1 MVALTGGQLRGVE
14 VATRTSSVVSI
25 LGSLFIIS
33 SYLYLPY
40 IRRPTTRLIFYATW
54 GNIITNAATLVSVS
68 AVPTGSLGASTL
80 CQAQSFLI
88 QCFMLADPFWV
99 FCMALNVGLIFKV
112 KRFDGSKI
120 PDYERWYG
128 LIAYGTP
135 ATISIAY
142 LIHDQ
147 LSSHSIMG
155 SAILWCWVRKEFDW
169 MRIAFFYAPMWYGPS
184 LTREAFPD
192 FHRILAIATMTIHT
206 WVGLKIYRAKM
217 EMRRCRK
224 ESEQRF
230 AQVTPAPLEDP
241 FVDPKDHIMVTTD
254 ISHANDSWSRS
265 TTPSRD
271 INWLTPALS
280 ARSPPPRPMRASSTT
295 RSSTPTSP
303 TTPGRHGLLVPLN
316 PNSPVRHHNPLLIG
330 KYRATAYAAPLASG
344 DYATLPS
351 PQVPVFR
358 PAEHAAHIQRRKET
372 TEAFRY
378 FKSALL
384 LCVALVVVW
393 VPSSINRLYQLAHP
407 DHPSYALN
415 FISALVLPTQGF
427 WNAVIYAHAS
437 WDECKC
443 AYDEARAKL
452 FRQSTAQSIP
462 DETRK
467 KGSIATELSFMDALE
482 PNNSK
487 LTV

>member
-1 MVALTGGQLRGVE
+1 
-14 VATRTSSVVSI
+14 
-25 LGSLFIIS
+25 
-33 SYLYLPY
+33 
-40 IRRPTTRLIFYATW
+40 
-54 GNIITNAATLVSVS
+54 
-68 AVPTGSLGASTL
+68 
-80 CQAQSFLI
+80 
-88 QCFMLADPFWV
+88 
-99 FCMALNVGLIFKV
+99 MALNVGIIFKV

-128 LIAYGTP
+128 LIAYGIP
-135 ATISIAY
+135 ATVPIAY

-147 LSSHSIMG
+147 LSSHSIIG
-155 SAILWCWVRKEFDW
+155 SAIVSLVNLEATHETDSHIALVLGAQRVRLDAHCLLLCADVVGIF
-169 MRIAFFYAPMWYGPS
+169 PP
-184 LTREAFPD
+184 TTEACAD
-192 FHRILAIATMTIHT
+192 LHRILAVATMTIHI
-206 WVGLKIYRAKM
+206 WVGVRIYRAKT

-241 FVDPKDHIMVTTD
+241 FVDPKDQITVTTD

-265 TTPSRD
+265 TTPSKD
-271 INWLTPALS
+271 INWLTPAPS
-280 ARSPPPRPMRASSTT
+280 ARSPPPRTMRASNVS

-303 TTPGRHGLLVPLN
+303 TTPGRHGLLVPVN

-344 DYATLPS
+344 DFATLPS

-358 PAEHAAHIQRRKET
+358 PAEHAAHVQRRKET
-372 TEAFRY
+372 AEALRY

-384 LCVALVVVW
+384 LFVTLVVVW
-393 VPSSINRLYQLAHP
+393 VPSSVNRLYQLVHP

-415 FISALVLPTQGF
+415 FISAFVLPSQGF

-437 WDECKC
+437 WDECKR
-443 AYDEARAKL
+443 AYTEARAQL
-452 FRQSTAQSIP
+452 FRQSTAEPVP
-462 DETRK
+462 DECTRK
-467 KGSIATELSFMDALE
+467 KGSIATELSLMDALE
-482 PNNSK
+482 PNYSK